1 MDTAVRAQQTCQK
14 QNNFCKTNLTH
25 KNSNMELGA
34 RVWGIVDLRSDM
46 VLFFRKHW

>member
-1 MDTAVRAQQTCQK
+1 MDTAIGAQRTREK

-34 RVWGIVDLRSDM
+34 RVWGIVDVRSDM
-46 VLFFRKHW
+46 DLFFRKQR